1 MAEYPLHQLIRLGR
15 LEIDIAKIILNLD
28 LDVRIFSQGRIVTIV
43 SLFLL

>member
-15 LEIDIAKIILNLD
+15 LEIDIALILNLN
-28 LDVRIFSQGRIVTIV
+28 LEVRIFSQGRIVTIV